1 MPNGKNM
8 KYILYTIVIVF
19 IVIASYL
26 FRQQYLIKSQPI
38 QTQTKTVQTGFAL
51 VNAEVKQ
58 DGEKLVIHYSVKN
71 ISSSDLYI
79 YNKLPKS
86 WNNQMVEHYTYVI
99 VNNDRVELMI
109 GDAGLKGIGNKAI
122 PNLFWRPGADKTII
136 KVGDTFT
143 DTLSLDL
150 PLKENQ
156 IIYPQDVKPDYL
168 KQQVNGLDLKLEL
181 MKSSDSDSTF
191 LEIPFNANLV
201 VEKIQ

>member
-1 MPNGKNM
+1 M

-51 VNAEVKQ
+51 VNADVKQ

-86 WNNQMVEHYTYVI
+86 WDNQIVEHYAYVI
-99 VNNDRVELMI
+99 VNNGRVALMV
-109 GDAGLKGIGNKAI
+109 GDAGLKGVNNKVI

-156 IIYPQDVKPDYL
+156 IIYPQDVKPGYL
-168 KQQVNGLDLKLEL
+168 KEQVNGLDLKLEL
-181 MKSSDSDSTF
+181 MKPNDSDSTF
-191 LEIPFNANLV
+191 LEIPFNASFV
-201 VEKIQ
+201 VERVQ